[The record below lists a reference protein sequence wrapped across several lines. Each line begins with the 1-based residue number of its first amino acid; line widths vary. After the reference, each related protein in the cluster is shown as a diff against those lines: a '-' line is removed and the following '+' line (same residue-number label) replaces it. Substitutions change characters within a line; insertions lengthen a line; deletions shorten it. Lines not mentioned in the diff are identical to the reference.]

1 MGSINQ
7 LMKNRASCGD
17 LLECLFDLTSTDIS
31 LFMALS
37 QDKQSDLD
45 TIAASVGKSRST
57 AFRSL
62 QKLVCLGLAIKET
75 ETIGSGG
82 YFHTYSRVKSDSVR
96 RIIQLRA
103 MDISSKIEKILETID
118 SDLSEVV

>member
-7 LMKNRASCGD
+7 LLKDRASCGD

-45 TIAASVGKSRST
+45 TLAGSVGKNRST
-57 AFRSL
+57 AYRSL
-62 QKLVCLGLAIKET
+62 QKLVCMGLAIKET
-75 ETIGSGG
+75 ETIPSGG
-82 YFHTYSRVKSDSVR
+82 YFHTYSRVKGDSVR
-96 RIIQLRA
+96 RIIQSRA
-103 MDISSKIEKILETID
+103 MDISGKIREILENLD
-118 SDLSEVV
+118 SDLSGVG